1 MAARCNRV
9 AAVPARSRCSTGP
22 TSNGRRSGRR
32 RSESRDVRAL
42 LTSNC
47 APDRLRRL
55 PVDADECPPHVFG
68 VTEADRARDAF
79 DRFGSRLYA
88 ASGHIGAE
96 PFHHTRGCG
105 ASLCPECAAELAQA
119 HADRLRQTLDGER
132 LGEVITSMANGSGNP
147 VILWRKIDGRCEL
160 GLSAMAAMVDNEVLC
175 HAFGDGKTM
184 VLLDQS
190 QREIDAGRD
199 ARRSPYVAVPTE
211 DAICLNP
218 DGWVL
223 SLKARCILPV
233 RRRSTPVQQS
243 SRREGECTGADAH
256 NAPAS
261 ARCLHNT
268 AQRARG

>member
-1 MAARCNRV
+1 MISIIYIERQAIIQTALESLSES
-9 AAVPARSRCSTGP
+9 PSHE
-22 TSNGRRSGRR
+22 SGRYA
-32 RSESRDVRAL
+32 VLA
-42 LTSNC
+42 SNC

-55 PVDADECPPHVFG
+55 SVDADECPPHVFR
-68 VTEADRARDAF
+68 VTEADRLRDAF

-88 ASGHIGAE
+88 ASGQIGAE

-105 ASLCPECAAELAQA
+105 AGLRPECAAELAQA
-119 HADRLRQTLDGER
+119 HAGRLRQTLDGER
-132 LGEVITSMANGSGNP
+132 FGDVIAGIAKGGGNP
-147 VILWRKIDGRCEL
+147 VVLRRQIDGSCEL
-160 GLSAMAAMVDNEVLC
+160 RLSAMATMVDDEVLC
-175 HAFGDGKTM
+175 HALGDGKTM

-218 DGWVL
+218 DGWVV
-223 SLKARCILPV
+223 SLKARCISPV

-243 SRREGECTGADAH
+243 SRREGECAGADAR

-261 ARCLHNT
+261 ARSVHNT
-268 AQRARG
+268 AQRAGG